1 MVRRVALSLGFV
13 LLFLGGWAVG
23 ARLTS
28 VESIAPVKPGTPT
41 VSEKAP
47 TTPGESLENLL
58 ARVGSAKP
66 SEFAALYREMS
77 ASGVANLDLLTARRT
92 LLRRWVL
99 EDPGQIN
106 WTSGAPEP
114 FYTSESLSELAGV
127 WLQTD
132 PSGLFAWME
141 GLDGHHGHM
150 VRKHLALTAPEPFLA
165 HTEGMGKGPPEWDK
179 EIATALIT
187 IADEDP
193 TRAITLFQAMGLSE
207 SIKGI
212 RVDPGSTSWN
222 DTDDLPSELAALL
235 SQTDPDAAI
244 AFARSL
250 KTPEARKNA
259 FTATLAAITAQSL
272 EAGEERMQELL
283 DETGVTASSLVYPI
297 AGRDLAKAMQWV
309 ERHEDPDDAPIT
321 LASLSAKVR
330 DLETLRKLSGQI
342 QNETVRDAFH
352 LMVFEE
358 WSRRPA
364 DLGVRWA
371 LEAPAAM
378 RDEALKM
385 LAHAFGADQYDEA
398 MNASESITDPAA
410 RTLFQ
415 ERLHLGLAASDPER
429 ALAFAAASGKPALR
443 DAMLRKALDDHSDN
457 AEYSIGEL
465 LSWAGEGELDR
476 VPEQVIRSLGSR
488 YFEESPEAALSWIES
503 RPPRQKN
510 SMLRSLAVSAARENL
525 EAGLGMT
532 NRIKDSAERHRAV
545 RSIASDLSETDPA
558 RAFHLLSGLD
568 RIPVDSLERPLK
580 NWARRDPTAARAALA
595 SATQLSP
602 TERARLET
610 WIYARE

>member
-28 VESIAPVKPGTPT
+28 VEAIAPVKPGTPT

-66 SEFAALYREMS
+66 SEFAALYRELS

-235 SQTDPDAAI
+235 SQTDSDAAI

-259 FTATLAAITAQSL
+259 FTATLAAIKAQSL

-297 AGRDLAKAMQWV
+297 ARRDLAKAMQWV

-371 LEAPAAM
+371 LEAPAAK

-385 LAHAFGADQYDEA
+385 LAHAFGADQFDEA
-398 MNASESITDPAA
+398 MAASEAIPDPEE

-429 ALAFAAASGKPALR
+429 ALAFATASGKPALR
-443 DAMLRKALDDHSDN
+443 DAMLRTALEKHVDN

-476 VPEQVIRSLGSR
+476 VPEDVMRALGSR
-488 YFEESPEAALSWIES
+488 YFEKSPEAAIAWIDS
-503 RPPRQKN
+503 RPTEQMN
-510 SMLRSLAVSAARENL
+510 SMLEAVAY
-525 EAGLGMT
+525 
-532 NRIKDSAERHRAV
+532 
-545 RSIASDLSETDPA
+545 SIAGNDLEKALDWSARIRDQKSRKEVRVDIAHELSVIDPP
-558 RAFHLLSGLD
+558 RAFNLSLD
-568 RIPVDSLERPLK
+568 LGSSSLREVVIRR
-580 NWARRDPTAARAALA
+580 WARRDPAAARAALA
-595 SATQLSP
+595 SANQLSSA
-602 TERARLET
+602 ERVRLET
-610 WIYARE
+610 WIYERE